1 MVRPSTFATAG
12 IRMVRGQQVVL
23 APEVRIEPLIR
34 QWAAWL
40 MTLDPVNAAMY
51 LVGHQRPILQSFL
64 RHPDRHV
71 AAAKDDRTAG
81 GLFAN
86 LSARQVGNVQRWLDD
101 GEVTDSP
108 TLAAGTALLD
118 LVKSGG
124 RPAVSVLRGG
134 VERVHDPAG
143 GESSQSIRLLRPVL
157 QRSIQPGMESVAVW
171 PGIARPHFLN
181 TPRLNDDQRL
191 LHVDS
196 AFDSDQLGELLRL
209 RHTPAPIEV
218 ALAALGLDRA
228 SDHPSVATLLRPV
241 EAPAAEGEQP
251 IAQTCINFLGHC
263 SVLFRD
269 GGTTLLADPITPPV
283 QDHVGL
289 PQRLDAVLISHGHPD
304 HLVAEALLA
313 LRDRI
318 DLALVPATRSDSF
331 ADPSLR
337 DCLLRLGI
345 RNVVELRPYD
355 QVAVRSVTVTALPFQ
370 GEHGGL
376 DIGGKTTWHIRMPTT
391 TLMLAADC
399 ACQEPA
405 AFDGVADQFG
415 AVDILLTAME
425 PRGALARWL
434 YGPLV
439 GRSGAQDRLDGADA
453 DAVLRLAAAV
463 GARQVGIYGCDGP
476 TDAGHL
482 FGRPAPRTG
491 NERTVNTSE
500 REIDR
505 MRRLAAAQKLPIF
518 TLDRPGRITP
528 PPGER

>member
-1 MVRPSTFATAG
+1 MVRSSTFATAG
-12 IRMVRGQQVVL
+12 IGMARGQQVVL
-23 APEVRIEPLIR
+23 APDVRIEPLIR

-51 LVGHQRPILQSFL
+51 LVGRQRPILQSFL

-86 LSARQVGNVQRWLDD
+86 LSAQQGGNVQRWLDD
-101 GEVTDSP
+101 GEVADSS
-108 TLAAGTALLD
+108 TLAVGAALLD

-124 RPAVSVLRGG
+124 GSAASVLSGG
-134 VERVHDPAG
+134 VERVHDLAG

-157 QRSIQPGMESVAVW
+157 QRSIEPGMESVAVW
-171 PGIARPHFLN
+171 PGVARPHFLN
-181 TPRLNDDQRL
+181 TPRLTDDQRL

-209 RHTPAPIEV
+209 RHSPAPIEV
-218 ALAALGLDRA
+218 ALAALGLDRVG
-228 SDHPSVATLLRPV
+228 DHPAVAALLRPV
-241 EAPAAEGEQP
+241 EAPAVEGEH
-251 IAQTCINFLGHC
+251 IAQTCIDFLGHC

-269 GGTTLLADPITPPV
+269 SGTKLLADPITPPV

-355 QVAVRSVTVTALPFQ
+355 QVAVRSATVTALPFQ

-376 DIGGKTTWHIRMPTT
+376 DIGGKTTWHIRMSTT
-391 TLMLAADC
+391 TLILAADC

-439 GRSGAQDRLDGADA
+439 GRSGIQDRLDGADA

-476 TDAGHL
+476 KDAGHL
-482 FGRPAPRTG
+482 FGRPAPQG
-491 NERTVNTSE
+491 GDERTLDTSE
-500 REIDR
+500 REVDR
-505 MRRLAAAQKLPIF
+505 LRRLAAAHKLPIF